1 MCEILT
7 RYIAPEESLLALASF
22 GANFLQRFKTSS
34 FIFIINK
41 IKKINC
47 MNTYLL
53 KEATKLAMMTT
64 STIDPKF
71 GDTDTLTELI
81 IEFYEDRFSYMG
93 KYYSDLSGMDKYTF
107 KNHPIAIGNIEE
119 SEKKVILKYFLML
132 NRTGKVMD
140 QKHLDK
146 VEQMYQE
153 LCTE

>member
-71 GDTDTLTELI
+71 EDTDALTKLI
-81 IEFYEDRFSYMG
+81 IEFYEDIEAFAQMLQFSKDEIETMDVATVKKLIS
-93 KYYSDLSGMDKYTF
+93 KYID
-107 KNHPIAIGNIEE
+107 
-119 SEKKVILKYFLML
+119 
-132 NRTGKVMD
+132 
-140 QKHLDK
+140 
-146 VEQMYQE
+146 
-153 LCTE
+153 